1 MKNNL
6 KRDSFTKLVVGSK
19 EILSDFEA
27 EIRADERKKVL
38 AELEGRKE
46 GRGKSTTSHGAV
58 QALKP
63 QMMELLNAG
72 MSKPDIAKQ
81 LGVGR
86 STVYK
91 ILKEEQNSS
100 LELNL
105 SGGSDGD
112 SKEL

>member
-38 AELEGRKE
+38 AELSDKAT
-46 GRGKSTTSHGAV
+46 GRGKASTAQGAV

-63 QMMELLNAG
+63 QMIKLLNAG
-72 MSKPDIAKQ
+72 MSKPDIAKK
-81 LGVGR
+81 LGVGK
-86 STVYK
+86 STVYR
-91 ILKEEQNSS
+91 ILKREQNSS
-100 LELNL
+100 LELSL
-105 SGGSDGD
+105 KGGGDGN